1 MRKKHLF
8 LRYRYLFLETATNSM
23 ETTTRSFIEMKLT
36 PHVLPEFQKL
46 VVSQPSRRKSS
57 PKSAEPTHT
66 RSPFEK
72 PDWILRPENHWKL
85 QCLIPISTSQSVPQ
99 SSQIP
104 MFGNSSSKTDCNMC
118 VCVCDLFGYN
128 SLSLRLVPIFWD
140 PFLGNNQKNTTTTV
154 VFWVGLDL
162 DPKKKLQRDTM
173 PLPKAAPPSV
183 QVPGWPPAFQRTSP
197 SARPDFFF
205 GRTWR
210 ETSLSVL
217 GKTGFLMCFF
227 LISEK
232 NMEML
237 HKFQDLQTSNTIYI
251 YIISYMYI
259 YGRYEYN
266 VFKGRS
272 FKPWILQSQI
282 IPVNTVYSQQNSNGE
297 SLYQR
302 KGITFILPLW
312 ANPKGNNSTKD
323 PSGEFQEGL
332 FIAASQS
339 SPKIATWIGWWNLG
353 PICTNSNG
361 FSGI

>member
-1 MRKKHLF
+1 M
-8 LRYRYLFLETATNSM
+8 
-23 ETTTRSFIEMKLT
+23 
-36 PHVLPEFQKL
+36 
-46 VVSQPSRRKSS
+46 
-57 PKSAEPTHT
+57 
-66 RSPFEK
+66 
-72 PDWILRPENHWKL
+72 
-85 QCLIPISTSQSVPQ
+85 
-99 SSQIP
+99 
-104 MFGNSSSKTDCNMC
+104 
-118 VCVCDLFGYN
+118 
-128 SLSLRLVPIFWD
+128 
-140 PFLGNNQKNTTTTV
+140 

-162 DPKKKLQRDTM
+162 DPKKNFNETPCHCLKPLHHQSRFRDGLR
-173 PLPKAAPPSV
+173 PSKGLHPPRDLIFFSEGRDV
-183 QVPGWPPAFQRTSP
+183 
-197 SARPDFFF
+197 RPVCQFW
-205 GRTWR
+205 GRLVFWC
-210 ETSLSVL
+210 V
-217 GKTGFLMCFF
+217 FFF

-232 NMEML
+232 TWRCYINFKIFKHL
-237 HKFQDLQTSNTIYI
+237 IPYI